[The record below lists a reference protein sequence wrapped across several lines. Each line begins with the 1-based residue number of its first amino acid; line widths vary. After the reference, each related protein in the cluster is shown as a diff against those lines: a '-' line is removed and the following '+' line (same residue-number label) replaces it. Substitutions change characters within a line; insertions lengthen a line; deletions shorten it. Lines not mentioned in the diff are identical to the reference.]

1 MTIRRFAATSLLV
14 CAVALQSACARN
26 VDNAEHVEEIR
37 AVVSR
42 TPSWVDTS
50 SLGKRLWKIERAF
63 YEARGYRP
71 VWVDGVE
78 TTPQWKDLVQQ
89 LKYSAAHGLEPD
101 AYGVAEFEAL
111 RAQSQD
117 RWHGTRFPEE
127 RVPELDAKMT
137 YAYLRYAADLLGW
150 TRSPGDVHRNWLTDS
165 KEEDLAAR
173 LNDAI
178 ASSRVRDSLEELA
191 PTHPQYKGLQA
202 ALARELQARSG
213 SQEEGRQG
221 LPADRGL
228 AADRAERLR
237 MNMER
242 WRWAPRDL
250 GDRYVLI
257 NVPAYMMQVV
267 ENDVP
272 ALAMRVIVGEPKN
285 QTPLFSDEMT
295 YVVFSPYWNIPPG
308 ILRDETLPRVA
319 RDPDFLRR
327 NNIEV
332 VGTSG
337 EEAFDPLSIDW
348 SDPEATRGLRFRQ
361 RPGAD
366 NALGLVKFIFP
377 NHFNVY
383 LHDTPGDRLFNKEK
397 RSLSHGCIRIED
409 PVALAR
415 YVLRDQPEWTESR
428 IVDAMTARRE
438 QTVKL
443 ATKLP
448 VHIGYWTA
456 WVEPDGKTVTYT
468 DDPYGLDPQH
478 ARLRGVRLA
487 DASRR
492 DATSRPQ
499 GRS

>member
-1 MTIRRFAATSLLV
+1 MNIRRLAGTLLIV
-14 CAVALQSACARN
+14 CAVALPSACTRA
-26 VDNAEHVEEIR
+26 VDNTEYAEGLR
-37 AVVSR
+37 AAVSG
-42 TPSWVDTS
+42 TPSWVDKTA
-50 SLGKRLWKIERAF
+50 LGKRLWKIERAF
-63 YEARGYRP
+63 YESRGYVP
-71 VWVDGVE
+71 AWVNGVE

-89 LKYSAAHGLEPD
+89 LKYSEAHGLEPD
-101 AYGVAEFEAL
+101 VYGFAEFEAL
-111 RAQSQD
+111 REQSQD
-117 RWHGTRFPEE
+117 QWRGTQFPEA

-150 TRSPGDVHRNWLTDS
+150 TRSPREVHRNWLTDA

-173 LNDAI
+173 LTDAV
-178 ASSRVRDSLEELA
+178 AGNRVRDSLEQLA

-202 ALARELQARSG
+202 ALAREKQAPSG
-213 SQEEGRQG
+213 
-221 LPADRGL
+221 RGEL
-228 AADRAERLR
+228 LR

-250 GDRYVLI
+250 GERYILI
-257 NVPAYMMQVV
+257 NVPAYMMQVM
-267 ENDVP
+267 EHDTP
-272 ALAMRVIVGEPKN
+272 ALAMRVIVGQPKN

-295 YVVFSPYWNIPPG
+295 YIVFSPYWNIPPD
-308 ILRDETLPRVA
+308 ILRQETLPRVA

-332 VGTSG
+332 VGASG
-337 EEAFDPLSIDW
+337 EEGFDPLMVDW

-397 RSLSHGCIRIED
+397 RPLSHGCIRVEN
-409 PVALAR
+409 PVALAQ
-415 YVLRDQPEWTESR
+415 YVLRDQPEWTDAR
-428 IVDAMTARRE
+428 IIDAMKAREER
-438 QTVKL
+438 TVKL
-443 ATKLP
+443 KSTLP

-456 WVEPDGKTVTYT
+456 WVEADGKTVTYT

-487 DASRR
+487 GAEHASR
-492 DATSRPQ
+492 DSLQ
-499 GRS
+499 ES